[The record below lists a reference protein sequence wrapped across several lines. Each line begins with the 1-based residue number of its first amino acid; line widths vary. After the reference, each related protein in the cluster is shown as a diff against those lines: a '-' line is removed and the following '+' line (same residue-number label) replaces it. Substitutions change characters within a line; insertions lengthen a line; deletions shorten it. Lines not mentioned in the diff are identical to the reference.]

1 MESLLFNLFDYQ
13 RFENN
18 EKLSSLISETGS
30 RNAVRTGRGF
40 RVLSDEELEMAAG
53 GVGTTEFYDTDNNG
67 SPGTFGDNDSLL
79 INRKRQ
85 G

>member
-30 RNAVRTGRGF
+30 RNAKRTGRSF

-53 GVGTTEFYDTDNNG
+53 GVGAEDFFGKDNNG
-67 SPGTFGDNDSLL
+67 LPGTGGGTDSLPE
-79 INRKRQ
+79 
-85 G
+85 